1 MTILYRSAYD
11 EKDSNQ
17 IIDNVQSVIY
27 NPRSCLF
34 MINGKDN
41 SFCCFP
47 REEVRHLAIYDSVP
61 DFWKEEG
68 GQHDSNL

>member
-11 EKDSNQ
+11 EKGSNQ

-68 GQHDSNL
+68 GQNDSNL